1 MGVNHSLMNSHLFLG
16 VNEVSLTK
24 GVQNFMKVCFS
35 RCNILLVCFYTAIM
49 SFKVN
54 LTLIMLKVSV
64 DFLSSCKSSM
74 LNMEQQISD

>member
-1 MGVNHSLMNSHLFLG
+1 MGVNHSLMNSHLYFRSK
-16 VNEVSLTK
+16 EESLTK
-24 GVQNFMKVCFS
+24 GLKDFTKAFFS
-35 RCNILLVCFYTAIM
+35 TCTILLVCFYVAAM

-74 LNMEQQISD
+74 LNMKQQISY